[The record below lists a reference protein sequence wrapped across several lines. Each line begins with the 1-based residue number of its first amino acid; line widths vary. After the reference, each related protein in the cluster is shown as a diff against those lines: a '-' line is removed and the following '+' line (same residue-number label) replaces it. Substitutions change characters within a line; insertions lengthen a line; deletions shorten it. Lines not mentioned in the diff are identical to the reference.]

1 MKVYT
6 ADEVAGMLKV
16 SYKTVLRLIQRGD
29 LTPLPGLRH
38 IRITEAELCR
48 YLGVASLTASPRPS
62 SGPGATPGQNESRG
76 DVARAFK
83 PKENQ

>member
-6 ADEVAGMLKV
+6 AVEVAGIVRVNK
-16 SYKTVLRLIQRGD
+16 KTIQRLIKSGG
-29 LTPLPGLRH
+29 LTPLSGIRH

-48 YLGVASLTASPRPS
+48 YLGVASLTTSPRPS
-62 SGPGATPGQNESRG
+62 SGSGATPGQNESRG